1 MANARPLLKAN
12 TGVLESDLTSKIP
25 GCSPVVPAKVWSGA
39 TIGRESDRLPW
50 VVAALGVSKTGGG
63 PHANIN
69 ANNAVMIRPAVVPRI
84 SHSLNLG
91 ARYTFRINRSL
102 HLNFCILQP
111 PGRSLNFNLGKANLK
126 FKPGVREI
134 GGLDSKTPR
143 DSTSTPRNGGGGP
156 SVPATGHS
164 SRHSRNP
171 ETDLFPSIC
180 LYNEMLPGLPFRGRA
195 VMTRAG
201 DHDAWSPAH
210 WMPNVVRCYTAS
222 TNVYRTWSYWT
233 PRQ

>member
-12 TGVLESDLTSKIP
+12 TGVLESDLTSKSP
-25 GCSPVVPAKVWSGA
+25 GGSPVVPAKVWSGA

-50 VVAALGVSKTGGG
+50 VVAALVVSKTGGG

-69 ANNAVMIRPAVVPRI
+69 ANNAVMNSPAVVPRI

-91 ARYTFRINRSL
+91 ARCTFRINRSL

-143 DSTSTPRNGGGGP
+143 DSTSTPRNGGGGRQFRPQVTRRGKAGTARLIFSRAFASITKCFPDSP
-156 SVPATGHS
+156 SAEGP
-164 SRHSRNP
+164 
-171 ETDLFPSIC
+171 
-180 LYNEMLPGLPFRGRA
+180 
-195 VMTRAG
+195 
-201 DHDAWSPAH
+201 
-210 WMPNVVRCYTAS
+210 
-222 TNVYRTWSYWT
+222 
-233 PRQ
+233 